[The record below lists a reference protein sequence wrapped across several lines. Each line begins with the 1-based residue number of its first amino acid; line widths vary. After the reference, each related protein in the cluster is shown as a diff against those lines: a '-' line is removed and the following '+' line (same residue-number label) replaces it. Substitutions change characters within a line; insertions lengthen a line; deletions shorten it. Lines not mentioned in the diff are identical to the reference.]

1 MVTQLVKP
9 HGERLAM
16 RNGKVFKS
24 NPILTLQLRTICA
37 IVYWPSR
44 REQSFRTAGYEDVN

>member
-9 HGERLAM
+9 QGERLAM
-16 RNGKVFKS
+16 RNGKVFKPNS
-24 NPILTLQLRTICA
+24 ILTLQLRTICA

-44 REQSFRTAGYEDVN
+44 RSKVSVQQGTKS